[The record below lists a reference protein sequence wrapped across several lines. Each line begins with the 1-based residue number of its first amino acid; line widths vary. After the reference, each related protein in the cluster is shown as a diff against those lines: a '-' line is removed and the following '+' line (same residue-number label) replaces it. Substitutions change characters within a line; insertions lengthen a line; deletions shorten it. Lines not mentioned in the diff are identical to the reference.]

1 MATNS
6 SVDSKLSAYTNT
18 EALTGLLDAKANATA
33 LEAYTTTE
41 DLTDLLAA
49 KADTSAIADM
59 ATNASVDGKL
69 ANKAD
74 TSALSTYATKESVAD
89 MLTKTEAGSTYATK
103 GELSA
108 KADATALEG
117 KADKTELANYA
128 TTEALDDKAD
138 ASAIADMA
146 TNTSVDGKLANY
158 VTTETATSTYATK
171 GELSAKADASAI
183 ADMATNTSVD
193 SKLANKADTSAI
205 ATMNNPANIMIG
217 DTSLTDKL
225 SAVDNSI
232 SAKAD
237 TSALSAY
244 ATTTALTEGL
254 ATKADSSALS
264 GYATTDAISDMATN
278 TNVAA
283 TYATKVELADK
294 ANTADVNKLKK
305 AVYYFS
311 ASNIENTVTP
321 SVTLPYAGTIDEVC
335 VSVDLNDS
343 QTTPGQIV
351 TVNVEK
357 ASPTTAF
364 ASVDSATTTIGADDT
379 TLVKTTSISEAITAN
394 DRIRVK
400 VGIPTGSQVLYVG
413 VRITINQN
421 Y

>member
-1 MATNS
+1 
-6 SVDSKLSAYTNT
+6 
-18 EALTGLLDAKANATA
+18 
-33 LEAYTTTE
+33 
-41 DLTDLLAA
+41 
-49 KADTSAIADM
+49 
-59 ATNASVDGKL
+59 
-69 ANKAD
+69 
-74 TSALSTYATKESVAD
+74 
-89 MLTKTEAGSTYATK
+89 
-103 GELSA
+103 
-108 KADATALEG
+108 
-117 KADKTELANYA
+117 
-128 TTEALDDKAD
+128 
-138 ASAIADMA
+138 
-146 TNTSVDGKLANY
+146 
-158 VTTETATSTYATK
+158 
-171 GELSAKADASAI
+171 
-183 ADMATNTSVD
+183 
-193 SKLANKADTSAI
+193 
-205 ATMNNPANIMIG
+205 MNNPANIMIG

-225 SAVDNSI
+225 SAVDSSI

-254 ATKADSSALS
+254 AAKADSSALS

-311 ASNIENTVTP
+311 ASNVESTVTP
-321 SVTLPYAGTIDEVC
+321 SVTLPYAGTVEEVC

-343 QTTPGQIV
+343 QTTPGQII

-379 TLVKTTSISEAITAN
+379 TLVKSTSISEAITAN

-400 VGIPTGSQVLYVG
+400 VGVPTGSQVLYVG
-413 VRITINQN
+413 VRITVIQN

>member
-1 MATNS
+1 
-6 SVDSKLSAYTNT
+6 
-18 EALTGLLDAKANATA
+18 
-33 LEAYTTTE
+33 
-41 DLTDLLAA
+41 
-49 KADTSAIADM
+49 
-59 ATNASVDGKL
+59 
-69 ANKAD
+69 
-74 TSALSTYATKESVAD
+74 
-89 MLTKTEAGSTYATK
+89 ML
-103 GELSA
+103 
-108 KADATALEG
+108 
-117 KADKTELANYA
+117 
-128 TTEALDDKAD
+128 
-138 ASAIADMA
+138 
-146 TNTSVDGKLANY
+146 V
-158 VTTETATSTYATK
+158 
-171 GELSAKADASAI
+171 
-183 ADMATNTSVD
+183 
-193 SKLANKADTSAI
+193 AI

-237 TSALSAY
+237 TSALSV
-244 ATTTALTEGL
+244 
-254 ATKADSSALS
+254 
-264 GYATTDAISDMATN
+264 YATTDAISDMATN

-321 SVTLPYAGTIDEVC
+321 SVTLPYAGTIEEVC

-343 QTTPGQIV
+343 QTTPGQII

-379 TLVKTTSISEAITAN
+379 TLVKATSISEAITAN

-400 VGIPTGSQVLYVG
+400 VGVPTGSQVLYVG